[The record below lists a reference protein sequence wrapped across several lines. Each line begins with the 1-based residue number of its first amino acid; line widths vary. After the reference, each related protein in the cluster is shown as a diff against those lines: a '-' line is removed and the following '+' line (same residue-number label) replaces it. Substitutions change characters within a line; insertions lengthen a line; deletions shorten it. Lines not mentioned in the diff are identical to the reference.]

1 MRGASPDYFYDGD
14 YVTFDNT
21 GSTSPSIYLT
31 ATVSPSSV
39 IVNSSNNYDIAGSG
53 LIAGPGSLTKSGS
66 GTLTLEDNNT
76 YVGATVINGGTVQVG
91 NAGTTGSLGTGNVTN
106 NSALAFNRT
115 DVITIANAIAG
126 SGTLVQNGSGT
137 VLLTT
142 SNSYTGPTVITAG
155 VLTPRDPSALGT
167 ADSGTIA
174 TNGGQLFIDQNINI
188 AAEPLTLGGAA
199 LHKGG
204 GGVTSLGGP
213 VSLVADT
220 TIQVDGGA
228 TLNLANSNGISGAG
242 YNLTL
247 NGDSAS
253 LGTLAGPLTLGNGG
267 LTKGGTGIWTLSSSN
282 SFTGLT
288 AINAG
293 TLRIS
298 DATRGKPASFT
309 ANQITLGGGSLEAVA
324 NTAFTDGNA
333 GFTLTANAT
342 LIVDNGVTLT
352 ISNNISGANNLTKS
366 SQGTLVLNGSNAFT
380 GTLYVDTA
388 NTGGSDG
395 ITRIASTNALVNIPV
410 TPGTPTI
417 YQRNNNGGGSTLQL
431 DGTAGNLNIAQDF
444 QMSCRNV
451 TTYNVENVT
460 GSNTLSGTLNI
471 QSGGGAIYFQ
481 SDAGT
486 LDIAGN
492 INYIGTLNGGRT
504 YTFSGAGNHIVN
516 GIIAAPVYTNAPIN
530 VTMNGTGT
538 LTLANA
544 NTYPNITTVNN
555 GLLLVSGSINSTGG
569 VSVAGGT
576 LGGTGTINDAVS
588 VGTGGT
594 LSPGAGGIGA
604 LVINSNLTLAG
615 TTYIEVSKTGATSDQ
630 VTGVVTANYG
640 GTLFA
645 TNLAGTLN
653 IGDSFPVFSAA
664 AHTGNFAAITGTPG
678 TGKAWKFNP
687 TNGVLSVVLGV
698 ATNPTN
704 ITATVSGNHL
714 TLSWPADHLGWTLQA
729 QTNSITTGL
738 TTNWVDVAGSAAS
751 NTNVMTINPANPTV
765 FYRLRY

>member
-1 MRGASPDYFYDGD
+1 M
-14 YVTFDNT
+14 
-21 GSTSPSIYLT
+21 
-31 ATVSPSSV
+31 
-39 IVNSSNNYDIAGSG
+39 
-53 LIAGPGSLTKSGS
+53 
-66 GTLTLEDNNT
+66 
-76 YVGATVINGGTVQVG
+76 
-91 NAGTTGSLGTGNVTN
+91 
-106 NSALAFNRT
+106 
-115 DVITIANAIAG
+115 
-126 SGTLVQNGSGT
+126 
-137 VLLTT
+137 
-142 SNSYTGPTVITAG
+142 
-155 VLTPRDPSALGT
+155 
-167 ADSGTIA
+167 
-174 TNGGQLFIDQNINI
+174 
-188 AAEPLTLGGAA
+188 
-199 LHKGG
+199 
-204 GGVTSLGGP
+204 
-213 VSLVADT
+213 
-220 TIQVDGGA
+220 
-228 TLNLANSNGISGAG
+228 
-242 YNLTL
+242 
-247 NGDSAS
+247 
-253 LGTLAGPLTLGNGG
+253 
-267 LTKGGTGIWTLSSSN
+267 
-282 SFTGLT
+282 
-288 AINAG
+288 
-293 TLRIS
+293 
-298 DATRGKPASFT
+298 
-309 ANQITLGGGSLEAVA
+309 
-324 NTAFTDGNA
+324 
-333 GFTLTANAT
+333 
-342 LIVDNGVTLT
+342 
-352 ISNNISGANNLTKS
+352 
-366 SQGTLVLNGSNAFT
+366 
-380 GTLYVDTA
+380 
-388 NTGGSDG
+388 
-395 ITRIASTNALVNIPV
+395 
-410 TPGTPTI
+410 
-417 YQRNNNGGGSTLQL
+417 RNNNGGSSTLQL

-444 QMSCRNV
+444 QMSCRN
-451 TTYNVENVT
+451 TTVVNVENVI
-460 GSNTLSGTLNI
+460 GSNTFSGTLDI

-492 INYIGTLNGGRT
+492 INYIGTLNGTRT
-504 YTFSGAGNHIVN
+504 YTFTGAGNHIVN
-516 GIIAAPVYTNAPIN
+516 GVIAAPVYTNAPIN

-594 LSPGAGGIGA
+594 LSPGAGGIGT

-630 VTGVVTANYG
+630 LTGVVTANYG

-704 ITATVSGNHL
+704 ITATVSGNLL